1 MLPFFFSQLL
11 ILFQGDLEI
20 TVYALHTLI
29 LFKKYLLI
37 IYLAASALRCGE
49 WAYFVVVN
57 GLSCPHGMWDLN
69 SPTRD

>member
-49 WAYFVVVN
+49 WA
-57 GLSCPHGMWDLN
+57 
-69 SPTRD
+69 